1 MRSQKYFASLI
12 IGSLVVASAVACSS
26 DEDPVGG
33 TGGTTAT
40 GGGTSTGGGLSTG
53 GGTAATGGGTSTG
66 GVAAGTGGAAPGG
79 GDYFEGGAAGLD
91 GAFVGVYSYNDTG
104 GSTVTVTN
112 PEPGKVCAAG
122 TAIAHM
128 EMYTTNW
135 GGGVGFALVDEAGKA
150 TGMDVSSATGISF
163 TITGLPPGD
172 FRVGLLQAADQENTF
187 FQQTTVLTE
196 GANTIPKGDLMNGE
210 WVTPAGTLD
219 LTTITDLQFQ
229 VASVATDTP
238 FDFCLSNVKLDGVMI
253 GGGGAGGQ

>member
-26 DEDPVGG
+26 DDGPTGN
-33 TGGTTAT
+33 TGGTSAT
-40 GGGTSTGGGLSTG
+40 GGGTSTGGFSATG
-53 GGTAATGGGTSTG
+53 GGTATGGSTSTG
-66 GVAAGTGGAAPGG
+66 GVAAGTGGAPAGG
-79 GDYFEGGAAGLD
+79 GDYFEGAAAGVD
-91 GAFVGVYSYNDTG
+91 GAFVGVYSYKDTG
-104 GSTVTVTN
+104 GSSVMITN
-112 PEPGKVCAAG
+112 PMPGQICAKG

-150 TGMDVSSATGISF
+150 TGLDVSAATGISF

-187 FQQTTVLTE
+187 FQSTTTLVE
-196 GANTIPKGDLMNGE
+196 GANTIPVADLMNGE
-210 WVTPAGTLD
+210 WVMPAGTLD
-219 LTTITDLQFQ
+219 LKTITDLQFQ

-238 FDFCLSNVKLDGVMI
+238 FDFCLSDVKLDGVMI
-253 GGGGAGGQ
+253 GGGGAPAQ